1 MGPGR
6 QLFQDGSEGSG
17 QAPQQ
22 TERFA
27 IVLQLLPIRQMPVNE
42 QKGYFLK
49 DGLCR
54 QVFNGITA
62 IRQSHAFFAHC
73 ADVCFAGNDSG

>member
-1 MGPGR
+1 
-6 QLFQDGSEGSG
+6 
-17 QAPQQ
+17 
-22 TERFA
+22 
-27 IVLQLLPIRQMPVNE
+27 MPVNE
-42 QKGYFLK
+42 QKSYFLK